1 MRTKFVLLLLI
12 TIVLGSSFAKRTAIV
27 VTSSAFMQNAAIP
40 TQYTCEGNQMS
51 PPLKLSNIPPR
62 TQSLAL
68 IVHDPDAPMKGG
80 FTHWVMWNIPVQ
92 EDIAENYKAA
102 MQGMNSAKQIG
113 YTGPCPPTGTHRY
126 NFKIY
131 ALDTKLNLTD
141 QTDKQALEKA
151 MKGHI
156 LGEGTLTGM
165 YKKMKG

>member
-1 MRTKFVLLLLI
+1 MRTKTTILLLI
-12 TIVLGSSFAKRTAIV
+12 AAVFICSFAARTKLVI
-27 VTSSAFMQNAAIP
+27 TSSAFIEKGAIP
-40 TQYTCEGNQMS
+40 MQYTCEGNQMS

-92 EDIAENYKAA
+92 EDIPENYKAA
-102 MQGMNSAKQIG
+102 MQGLNGAGQIG

-131 ALDTKLNLTD
+131 ALDTKLNLSD

-165 YKKMKG
+165 YKKIKG